1 MDYIAQYEGDGSPHD
16 PFVKAAIGFLELG
29 DPYAAWDELEQIP
42 AEYRAESIVLVMR
55 YEVYMALERWEE
67 AVEIAQHLVKTD
79 ASEPMLFINL
89 AMAEVKKSGYGVAE
103 GILREA
109 LVTFPDH
116 PNIHYNLACYSA
128 RLGKIEEAKRLLA
141 IAIELDPIF
150 KEPSLED
157 EDLKAIWE

>member
-1 MDYIAQYEGDGSPHD
+1 M
-16 PFVKAAIGFLELG
+16 
-29 DPYAAWDELEQIP
+29 
-42 AEYRAESIVLVMR
+42 
-55 YEVYMALERWEE
+55 E
-67 AVEIAQHLVKTD
+67 AR
-79 ASEPMLFINL
+79 S
-89 AMAEVKKSGYGVAE
+89 AEVKKSGYEVAE